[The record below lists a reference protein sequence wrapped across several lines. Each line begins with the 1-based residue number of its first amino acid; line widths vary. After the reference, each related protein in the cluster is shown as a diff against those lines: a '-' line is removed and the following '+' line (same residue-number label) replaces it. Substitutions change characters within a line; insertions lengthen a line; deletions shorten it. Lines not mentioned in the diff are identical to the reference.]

1 MAPRALINKNP
12 KREMG
17 ENEHYMVISIVRLE
31 LICEHYP
38 RSSPSSEGTKCL
50 ERTATILGRQWK
62 KEKQDEV
69 GLVGA

>member
-17 ENEHYMVISIVRLE
+17 GNGQDMVISIVRLE
-31 LICEHYP
+31 LLGEHYP
-38 RSSPSSEGTKCL
+38 CSSPSSEGTKCL
-50 ERTATILGRQWK
+50 QRSTTILGRQWK
-62 KEKQDEV
+62 KEKRDEV